1 MAMYCIKAQ
10 FVTEQTL
17 KKSQFIG
24 IAMPCDNEK
33 QILLAIKA
41 LANQYADASHIA
53 YAYRIKHDNG
63 LVYRFHDAGEPTG
76 TAGKPIFQH
85 IEGKNLVNILVVV
98 IRYYGGIKLGAGG
111 LTRAYGNTAR
121 DVLEAAEIIPYIE
134 MARVSLTLDYQQLQP
149 LEYQLKKLDGIIISQ
164 DFAGQVKLLVQL
176 PGANVKALLQ
186 MFAGSVL

>member
-1 MAMYCIKAQ
+1 MYCITAQ
-10 FVTEQTL
+10 FVTEQIL

-24 IAMPCDNEK
+24 IAIPCDNEK
-33 QILLAIKA
+33 QILLAIKG
-41 LANQYADASHIA
+41 LASQYADASHIA
-53 YAYRIKHDNG
+53 YAYRIKQDNG
-63 LVYRFHDAGEPTG
+63 LTYRFHDAGEPTG

-121 DVLEAAEIIPYIE
+121 DVLEAAQIIPYIE

-149 LEYQLKKLDGIIISQ
+149 LEYQLKKLDGLIISQ

-176 PGANVKALLQ
+176 PEANVKALLQ
-186 MFAGSVL
+186 TFVGSVL